1 MKITTGLGRIH
12 AAERDMVMDPAEYSG
27 GNYAC
32 ILVHG
37 VEASGGAWDW
47 MTASPQRWPIVRTL
61 VDACNL
67 CTISADLGGSAT
79 WGNST
84 LLSRLDEAYAFTQTL
99 PQVKKGKVILAGQ
112 SMGGLA
118 MLNWARA
125 NKAKV
130 AAVVGV
136 IPVTNMNSAIANGFS
151 TQIAAAYGGSYT
163 DAAYGAQY
171 NPRVYA
177 ATLAG
182 VPGQLWVGATDVIA
196 NTTDAGAV
204 ATAAGTIQMI
214 TIPGAHA
221 ETTLSGI
228 DLDVMAAFV
237 RANST

>member
-1 MKITTGLGRIH
+1 MIITTGVGRIH
-12 AAERDMVMDPAEYSG
+12 AAERDMVMNPAEYSG

-32 ILVHG
+32 IMVHG
-37 VEASGGAWDW
+37 VEASGGGWDW

-61 VDACNL
+61 TDTCNL

-79 WGNST
+79 WGNAT
-84 LLSRLDEAYAFTQTL
+84 LISRMDEAYAYTQTL

-125 NKAKV
+125 NKTKV

-136 IPVTNMNSAIANGFS
+136 IPVTNMNTAIANGFS
-151 TQIAAAYGGSYT
+151 TQIAAAYGGAYS
-163 DAAYGAQY
+163 DATYGAQY

-182 VPGQLWVGATDVIA
+182 VPGQLWVGSTDVIA

-204 ATAAGTIQMI
+204 AAAAGTIQMV

-221 ETTLSGI
+221 ETTLANI
-228 DLDVMAAFV
+228 DLAQMAAFIKLY
-237 RANST
+237 AS

>member
-1 MKITTGLGRIH
+1 MKITIGSGRVH
-12 AAERDMVMDPAEYSG
+12 AGETDAVISPDEYCG
-27 GNYAC
+27 GSYAC

-37 VEASGGAWDW
+37 VEAAGGAIDW
-47 MTASPQRWPIVRTL
+47 MTASPYRWPIVRTV
-61 VDACNL
+61 VDQCGL
-67 CTISADLGGSAT
+67 YTISADMGGSST
-79 WGNST
+79 WGNSI
-84 LLSRLDEAYAFTQTL
+84 LLSRMDEAFAYTQTFS
-99 PQVKKGKVILAGQ
+99 QVKKGKVILVGQ

-125 NKAKV
+125 NKSKV

-136 IPVTNMNSAIANGFS
+136 IPVTNMNSAIANGLS
-151 TQIAAAYGGSYT
+151 TQVAAAYGGSYT

-182 VPGQLWVGATDVIA
+182 IPGQLWVGATDLIA

-237 RANST
+237 RANSN

>member
-1 MKITTGLGRIH
+1 MKITLGRGRIH
-12 AAERDMVMDPAEYSG
+12 PAENDMVISPPEYRS

-32 ILVHG
+32 IMVHG

-47 MTASPQRWPIVRTL
+47 MTASAYRWPVVRTL
-61 VDACNL
+61 VETCNL
-67 CTISADLGGSAT
+67 YTISADLGGSAT
-79 WGNST
+79 WGNAT
-84 LLSRLDEAYAFTQTL
+84 LLSRLDEAFAFSQTL

-125 NKAKV
+125 NKSRV

-136 IPVTNMNSAIANGFS
+136 IPVTNMNSAIANGLS
-151 TQIAAAYGGSYT
+151 TQVAAAYGGSYT

-182 VPGQLWVGATDVIA
+182 IPGQLWVGATDLIA

>member
-1 MKITTGLGRIH
+1 MIITTGLGRIH
-12 AAERDMVMDPAEYSG
+12 AAERDMVMNPSDYSG
-27 GNYAC
+27 NNYAC

-61 VDACNL
+61 VDTCAL

-84 LLSRLDEAYAFTQTL
+84 LVSRLDEAFAFTQTL
-99 PQVKKGKVILAGQ
+99 PQVKKGKVVLAGQ
-112 SMGGLA
+112 SMGGLN

-136 IPVTNMNSAIANGFS
+136 IPVTNMNTAIANGFS
-151 TQIAAAYGGSYT
+151 TQIAAAYGGAYS
-163 DAAYGAQY
+163 DATYGAQY

-177 ATLAG
+177 STLAG
-182 VPGQLWVGATDVIA
+182 IPGQLWTGATDVIA

-204 ATAAGTIQMI
+204 ATAAGTIQMM

-221 ETTLSGI
+221 ETTLAGI
-228 DLDVMAAFV
+228 DLAEMARFV
-237 RANST
+237 ISNSR